1 MSKTVS
7 VSFSPV
13 INPEVCTEVVDAF
26 AKSELGIAKAVKQAT
41 VARGKAINKMLDCM
55 WVACDKPKDVF
66 LKGNAATN
74 GARFQIKAVFDAIV
88 EAGNLTKATAASYQT
103 GFWIAF
109 EDGTPWT
116 PDTANKK
123 SEAKK
128 AASTSEATSEATTA
142 STSEATSEAT
152 TASTSEATSTN
163 PRAASKVQVTTMG
176 DLHRAI
182 SVVMGLSRVLNQ
194 QIYLTG
200 LVELTLGNYPEFKET
215 VLTK

>member
-128 AASTSEATSEATTA
+128 AASTSEVTTA
-142 STSEATSEAT
+142 STSEATSEVT

>member
-128 AASTSEATSEATTA
+128 AASTSEATTA

-200 LVELTLGNYPEFKET
+200 LVELTLGNFPEFKET